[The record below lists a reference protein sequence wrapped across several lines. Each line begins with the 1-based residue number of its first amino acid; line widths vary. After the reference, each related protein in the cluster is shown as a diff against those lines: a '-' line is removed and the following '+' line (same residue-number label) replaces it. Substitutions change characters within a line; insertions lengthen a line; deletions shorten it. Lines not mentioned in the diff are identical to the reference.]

1 MRPSVSSV
9 GFPRVS
15 NTPLISLSF
24 DLETTDAAFAVSYGY
39 ILCPTKHSSPPG
51 LRSCLSVSALCSQ
64 ALCEA
69 PCMENVTVIEQRH

>member
-24 DLETTDAAFAVSYGY
+24 GLETTGAAFVVSYGY

-51 LRSCLSVSALCSQ
+51 LCSRLSVSALCYQ
-64 ALCEA
+64 VLCEA
-69 PCMENVTVIEQRH
+69 PCVENVTVIEQRH